1 MKALLLVLFIVLIS
15 GCTTYSIEKGVDEN
29 GNFRTKVD
37 VSSTRDLEQ
46 PRVDYKREGADAE
59 FHFSAASVDNNTE
72 SFMAMFQGVMTMMM
86 EMMKASMIMNAGPV
100 E

>member
-1 MKALLLVLFIVLIS
+1 MKTLLIILLATVLAS
-15 GCTTYSIEKGVDEN
+15 CTTYSIEKQMGDGTSTIVHV
-29 GNFRTKVD
+29 K
-37 VSSTRDLEQ
+37 STRDLEE
-46 PRVDYKREGADAE
+46 PSVDYKREGADAE